1 MFFINTDRDGKSV
14 NDATVNQSL
23 DNYLINTLKLKGH
36 GLIMYI
42 NRPSVIIGVHQ
53 NAYAEV
59 DLNYLKEKNIAL
71 VRRSSGGGAVYQD
84 YGNIIFENIVVGD
97 TKDFG
102 DFSKIAQPILDALHD
117 FGAKGA
123 ELHGRNDLM
132 IDGKKFSGMT
142 MVKVGDSYAAGGTL
156 MFDLNMEDAERVL
169 TPDQEK
175 LASKG
180 VKSVNKRVT
189 NIKPY
194 LDERFQNMT
203 AAQFK
208 DELLKHMFHVD
219 DLSEIETYNFTE
231 NDWQVIDD
239 RLKGQYDTDEWNFG
253 KNPGFE
259 EYKSKHFDIGTV
271 AFNFTVTN
279 GKIAAFKIYGDF
291 ITGGKVSV
299 IEDNLIGTNFDEQ
312 SLAEAF
318 EKSDLAANLGKI
330 SGVELADLMLDKQ

>member
-1 MFFINTDRDGKSV
+1 MFFINTDRDNKPV

-23 DNYLINTLKLKGH
+23 DNYLINTLKLPGH

-42 NRPSVIIGVHQ
+42 NRPSVIIGVNQ

-59 DLNYLKEKNIAL
+59 DLKYLREKDIAL

-84 YGNIIFENIVVGD
+84 YGNIIFENIIVGD
-97 TKDFG
+97 TTDFG

-117 FGAKGA
+117 FGATGA
-123 ELHGRNDLM
+123 ELQGRNDLV

-169 TPDQEK
+169 TPDQNK
-175 LASKG
+175 LQSKG

-203 AAQFK
+203 AAEFK

-219 DLSEIETYNFTE
+219 QLSQIETYNFADE
-231 NDWQVIDD
+231 DWRIIDD
-239 RLKGQYDTDEWNFG
+239 RLQGQYDTDEWNFG
-253 KNPGFE
+253 KNPGFK

-271 AFNFTVTN
+271 AFNFTVEDHKVT
-279 GKIAAFKIYGDF
+279 AFKIYGDF
-291 ITGGKVSV
+291 ITGGNINI
-299 IEDNLIGTNFDEQ
+299 IEQNLVGTSFDQQ
-312 SLAEAF
+312 SLTAAF
-318 EKSDLAANLGKI
+318 DKSNLAANLGKI
-330 SGVELADLMLDKQ
+330 TGAELADLMISEQ